1 MSTKPIAHKI
11 DSVTKGTIPVYEYQ
25 LLETAT
31 NKFSESN
38 VLSRGGRGCL
48 YKACLDEKSSV
59 TVKRLDGG
67 ERDQDDVQKCVRSP
81 DWTRANSGEYC
92 CLVARATGD
101 AIGTTNEVIL
111 LGNYADSVKAFGRCL

>member
-67 ERDQDDVQKCVRSP
+67 
-81 DWTRANSGEYC
+81 
-92 CLVARATGD
+92 GD
-101 AIGTTNEVIL
+101 TDIIEKQFEVLISL
-111 LGNYADSVKAFGRCL
+111 NHNDSFHSIEPFDKP